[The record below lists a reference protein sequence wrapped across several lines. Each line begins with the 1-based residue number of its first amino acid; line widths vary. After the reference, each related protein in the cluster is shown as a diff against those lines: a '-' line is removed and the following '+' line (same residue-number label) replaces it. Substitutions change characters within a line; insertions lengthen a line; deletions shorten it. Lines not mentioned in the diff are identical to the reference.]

1 MRKADSSIGFTRFRW
16 RQELKRLEKLFLIL
30 YYSQKAIE
38 FEREN
43 ISIPPSQTHQVL
55 QVEVKYTEVHQFQAR
70 LFSMVG
76 PRLLRTQD

>member
-1 MRKADSSIGFTRFRW
+1 MEVRTVEAR
-16 RQELKRLEKLFLIL
+16 EAFLDPI
-30 YYSQKAIE
+30 YSQKAME
-38 FEREN
+38 FKEGKV
-43 ISIPPSQTHQVL
+43 SIPLSQTHQVL